1 MTKKTK
7 KRIVILSVV
16 SAALILII
24 FVIAPFAI
32 SAGLY
37 NGVFGQRFSTSDK
50 ARLFLDDF
58 DNLSAERYEFLSY
71 DSQTLVGY
79 RYFIDGEKPKGVVV
93 LAHGFGGG
101 GQNSIMDIANFFAN
115 CGYDVFAYDV
125 TGNDESEGNGVNG
138 FPQGVKDLS
147 CAIDFVE
154 SLPELKDL
162 PIMLC
167 GHSWGGYSVAAVLN
181 FHPEVKA
188 VAVISGF
195 NKSIELIKEQTQH
208 YAGSAIN
215 VLMPYV
221 NSIEIGKFGKYSK
234 ATAMDGFENTDA
246 GIFVAH
252 SADDDI
258 VPIQCGY
265 DIYYDKYSDDPRFE
279 FVKYEDRGHFNILYS
294 QDAINYMDAF
304 TKAENEYF
312 AGKDPSEEETAEYFK
327 NNFDRTVYSNRV
339 NKELFGKI
347 VEFFDSYL

>member
-1 MTKKTK
+1 MIAVLT
-7 KRIVILSVV
+7 
-16 SAALILII
+16 ALILII

-32 SAGLY
+32 SAVLY
-37 NGVFGQRFSTSDK
+37 KGVFGQRFSTS
-50 ARLFLDDF
+50 ANNRFYLDDF
-58 DNLSAERYEFLSY
+58 DNLSAERFEFLSY

-101 GQNSIMDIANFFAN
+101 GQNGMMDIASFFVN
-115 CGYDVFAYDV
+115 SGYDVFAYDV
-125 TGNDESEGNGVNG
+125 TGNDESEGKGVNG

-147 CAIDFVE
+147 CAIEFVE
-154 SLPELKDL
+154 GLPELKDL

-188 VAVISGF
+188 VAAISGF
-195 NKSIELIKEQTQH
+195 NKSMDLIKVQTPRF
-208 YAGSAIN
+208 AGSAIN

-221 NSIEIGKFGKYSK
+221 NAVEKGKFGKFSK

-246 GIFVAH
+246 GIYVAH

-265 DIYYDKYSDDPRFE
+265 DLYYEKYSNNPRFE
-279 FVKYEDRGHFNILYS
+279 FVKYENKGHYNILYS
-294 QDAINYMDAF
+294 QDAINYMDSF
-304 TKAENEYF
+304 TKAKDEYF
-312 AGKDPSEEETAEYFK
+312 GGKDPSEEEVAEYFQK
-327 NNFDRTVYSNRV
+327 NLDRNVYSNRV
-339 NKELFGKI
+339 DKELFGRI

>member
-1 MTKKTK
+1 M
-7 KRIVILSVV
+7 IAVLAV
-16 SAALILII
+16 LILII

-32 SAGLY
+32 SAVLY
-37 NGVFGQRFSTSDK
+37 NGVFGQRFSTSGNN
-50 ARLFLDDF
+50 RFYLDDF

-101 GQNSIMDIANFFAN
+101 GQNGIMDIANFFAN

-125 TGNDESEGNGVNG
+125 TGNDESGGKGVNG

-154 SLPELKDL
+154 NLPELKDL

-188 VAVISGF
+188 VAAISGF
-195 NKSIELIKEQTQH
+195 NKSMDLIKVQTPQF
-208 YAGSAIN
+208 AGSAIN

-221 NSIEIGKFGKYSK
+221 NSIEIGKFGKFSK

-252 SADDDI
+252 SADDDV

-265 DIYYDKYSDDPRFE
+265 DLYYEKYSDDPRFE
-279 FVKYEDRGHFNILYS
+279 FVKYEDKGHYNILYS

-312 AGKDPSEEETAEYFK
+312 EGKNPTEEEVAEYFK
-327 NNFDRTVYSNRV
+327 KNLDRNVYSNRV
-339 NKELFGKI
+339 DKELFGRI